1 VGAPVCASAGSADIA
16 VPSGASSVNGEYGS
30 NPFWRS
36 SAASARS
43 CIAAGDDD
51 LGRQTWSSSRLRF
64 SGNAS
69 GAADGF
75 ESCHPRVAT
84 PVAAGSRTS
93 SLRSPCPSRPG
104 SHAGARPSSGSASV
118 FGRLLSLG
126 RGGVAVV
133 PLPPPSRE
141 DAIAA
146 AKEGSVD
153 VLSEWLHHHLDQI
166 NDEVEDGYTLLHLA
180 AEEGRVGA
188 VKLLLSLGAAVE
200 TMDQDLQTPLHLAA
214 AGGHLAVVQVL
225 APEKLNCAEILQ
237 EDKYKMTPWHLA
249 VESGNFDLVSYL
261 LSAFPQNIKR
271 RERTGTALFMAHRGN
286 YNEIVRLL
294 ESPGE
299 TTASG
304 TFSGGCPPADEAD
317 DGPPLSTAHTVQE
330 AARRWEQAHP
340 ESAAPPADSRECVRE
355 VRFTAETLQRSIESS
370 VSSGGTA
377 GGKRLFT
384 VGPGEQAH
392 AEGAAHESGTEAGAA
407 IDQGGEE
414 LAWAAGVDRPAGC
427 ACCII

>member
-1 VGAPVCASAGSADIA
+1 MAGPAEPELAAAGPIAGPLPAELDGADASGPAVQAAAVGAATDGASEEESVERLLKKREGSRLLSRQASRRENISRTSSSRQPSRNSSARRSKSPSPQASCRSSRGGRVGAPVCASAGSADIA

-200 TMDQDLQTPLHLAA
+200 TVRTSAL
-214 AGGHLAVVQVL
+214 GVV
-225 APEKLNCAEILQ
+225 
-237 EDKYKMTPWHLA
+237 
-249 VESGNFDLVSYL
+249 
-261 LSAFPQNIKR
+261 
-271 RERTGTALFMAHRGN
+271 RG
-286 YNEIVRLL
+286 
-294 ESPGE
+294 
-299 TTASG
+299 
-304 TFSGGCPPADEAD
+304 
-317 DGPPLSTAHTVQE
+317 
-330 AARRWEQAHP
+330 
-340 ESAAPPADSRECVRE
+340 
-355 VRFTAETLQRSIESS
+355 
-370 VSSGGTA
+370 
-377 GGKRLFT
+377 
-384 VGPGEQAH
+384 
-392 AEGAAHESGTEAGAA
+392 
-407 IDQGGEE
+407 
-414 LAWAAGVDRPAGC
+414 
-427 ACCII
+427 